1 MNTIVQTV
9 PETVA
14 DHLRDVAVKF
24 GLEDKQESYA
34 ALEKSWVE
42 KMEVFEQ
49 EMIDRGMD
57 EVGVFKPED
66 ERAALLLTYSGSLI
80 SMSPLE
86 GGSREIRYTSI
97 GLRKDVPESM
107 NLDHQEIEG
116 CAEVGQPLVFTEGPM
131 KKTSPLYRIVVPPL
145 SLDIEEQTCMVED
158 AVTVITEKF
167 ADMNQKLLEDI

>member
-1 MNTIVQTV
+1 MNTVIQTV
-9 PETVA
+9 PEAVA
-14 DHLRDVAVKF
+14 DHLRDVAAKF
-24 GLEDKQESYA
+24 GLEEKDESYA
-34 ALEKSWVE
+34 ALEQCWIE

-80 SMSPLE
+80 SISPLE
-86 GGSREIRYTSI
+86 GGERQWRYTSI
-97 GLRKDVPESM
+97 GLRKDVPGTM
-107 NLDHQEIEG
+107 DLNDQEIEG
-116 CAEVGQPLVFTEGPM
+116 CAEVGEPLLFSAGAI

-145 SLDIEEQTCMVED
+145 CLDMDEQTCLVED

-167 ADMNQKLLEDI
+167 ADMNQKVLDEL